1 MKPDR
6 SMIGTRG
13 KAQGVNMTIDDVIE
27 KFNTTP
33 FLFLGSGITRR
44 YYNLPDWKGL
54 LEHFAREVRDD
65 DFAYSFYENRAA
77 KETCTAGLFPKIAE
91 LIQADYDDRW
101 FRDPNLRR
109 IKGEALEKVKHGL
122 SPFKAEIA
130 AYIEGNSMV
139 VEEYRREIH
148 KLAKLSEKNIAG
160 VITTNYDTFL
170 ETYFQGYTKYVG
182 QKQLIFSAIQGIAE
196 IFKIHGSVEEP
207 DSLVINE
214 QDYLDFDRNC
224 AYLAAKLMTIFMEYP
239 IVFMGYSIGDNNVQ
253 KIMRAIVDCLDA
265 EQLKI
270 LEDRFV
276 FVEYQKGKVGAEV
289 SPFTIMI
296 ENKPL
301 TMKRVA
307 VEDFLIVYDALEG
320 KRAKL
325 PVRMLRRFKQ
335 ELYNFTITSMPT
347 ANLRVASIEDKR
359 IADEELV
366 LAIGK
371 YNDFGLKGLH
381 GIEADEW
388 YRNIITEDIDFAADD
403 LLEYAFPKLIRQN
416 SGRLPLNKY
425 LSQAKGDYPEC
436 RDVAQKQDF
445 DFIISATIKKNRQC
459 LGDYSSVMQ
468 IWNNEK
474 QSLEKATRLIAHLP
488 EEMMDVEEL
497 GGLLKLLFAEDM
509 NILQNPKPS
518 IRTNIRRLISVYDY
532 LRWGKQKNFPA
543 QAFVDKHPAESP
555 F

>member
-1 MKPDR
+1 M
-6 SMIGTRG
+6 
-13 KAQGVNMTIDDVIE
+13 
-27 KFNTTP
+27 
-33 FLFLGSGITRR
+33 
-44 YYNLPDWKGL
+44 
-54 LEHFAREVRDD
+54 
-65 DFAYSFYENRAA
+65 
-77 KETCTAGLFPKIAE
+77 
-91 LIQADYDDRW
+91 
-101 FRDPNLRR
+101 
-109 IKGEALEKVKHGL
+109 
-122 SPFKAEIA
+122 
-130 AYIEGNSMV
+130 
-139 VEEYRREIH
+139 
-148 KLAKLSEKNIAG
+148 
-160 VITTNYDTFL
+160 
-170 ETYFQGYTKYVG
+170 
-182 QKQLIFSAIQGIAE
+182 
-196 IFKIHGSVEEP
+196 
-207 DSLVINE
+207 
-214 QDYLDFDRNC
+214 
-224 AYLAAKLMTIFMEYP
+224 
-239 IVFMGYSIGDNNVQ
+239 
-253 KIMRAIVDCLDA
+253 
-265 EQLKI
+265 
-270 LEDRFV
+270 
-276 FVEYQKGKVGAEV
+276 
-289 SPFTIMI
+289 
-296 ENKPL
+296 

-335 ELYNFTITSMPT
+335 ELYNFTITSVPT

-388 YRNIITEDIDFAADD
+388 YRNIITEDIDFASDD

-532 LRWGKQKNFPA
+532 LRWGKQKNFPT